1 VTSFLFLAAYVT
13 REMQLSVNDSSFDRI
28 LLGVVANKFSEV
40 SEERTISIFMGN
52 ELVWANA
59 EVIWRKDFV
68 GYVESLR

>member
-1 VTSFLFLAAYVT
+1 
-13 REMQLSVNDSSFDRI
+13 M
-28 LLGVVANKFSEV
+28 ANKFSDV

>member
-1 VTSFLFLAAYVT
+1 
-13 REMQLSVNDSSFDRI
+13 MQLSVNDSSFDRI

>member
-1 VTSFLFLAAYVT
+1 MTSFLFLAAYVT